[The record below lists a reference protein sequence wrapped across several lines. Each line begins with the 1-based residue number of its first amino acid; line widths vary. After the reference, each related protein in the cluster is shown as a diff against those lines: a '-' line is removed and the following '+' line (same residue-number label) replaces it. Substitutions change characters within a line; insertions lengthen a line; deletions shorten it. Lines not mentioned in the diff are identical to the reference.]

1 MFTTPEKSFKPI
13 VILFRLIN
21 SAIMFQMMMNKIL
34 QDLINTEE
42 VTSFI
47 DNIIVETEKEEKHD
61 KVVEEIIKRLAEN
74 NLYMRPKKCK

>member
-1 MFTTPEKSFKPI
+1 MTPEKSFKPI
-13 VILFRLIN
+13 VIFFRLIN

-74 NLYMRPKKCK
+74 NLYVRPKKCK